1 MSKKLQ
7 TMNNTVKRTV
17 SGVCFLAIVL
27 SGLLIHKYLYAAL
40 LTFMMVTMLYEFYH
54 MTMGE
59 LFPRTRALAILLG
72 CCAFLCLFCVM
83 AFRLDI
89 RLVCINAILLLIL
102 MASTL
107 MVKDK
112 TDFKLFAFLYTGL
125 MYIAVPLTLSNFV
138 VFDHAGQF
146 DGRPM
151 LAFFIIIWAS
161 DVGAYCVGML
171 LGKYS
176 RKLFPS
182 VSPKKTWAGFWGGLV
197 FAVLAGLVLVWTGLW
212 TYPWYHA
219 IILAVI
225 MHVAGV
231 FGDLFESQ
239 WKRVCGIKDSG
250 SLIPGHGGMLD
261 RFDSALFAIPSGVIY
276 LVILGLL

>member
-1 MSKKLQ
+1 
-7 TMNNTVKRTV
+7 MNNTVTRTL
-17 SGVCFLAIVL
+17 SGICFLAIVIG
-27 SGLLIHKYLYAAL
+27 GLLLNKYLFAAL
-40 LTFMMVTMLYEFYH
+40 ITFMMVTMLYEFYR

-59 LFPRTRALAILLG
+59 LFPRTRALAITLG
-72 CCAFLCLFCVM
+72 CCSFLSLFFVM

-89 RLVCINAILLLIL
+89 RLVGFSAILLLVL
-102 MASTL
+102 MVSTL

-112 TDFKLFAFLYTGL
+112 ADFKLFAFLYTGL

-138 VFDHAGQF
+138 VFDQAGQF
-146 DGRPM
+146 NGRPM

-176 RKLFPS
+176 KKLFPS

-197 FAVLAGLVLVWTGLW
+197 FAVLAGLILVWTGLW

-219 IILAVI
+219 VILSLI

-239 WKRVCGIKDSG
+239 WKRVCDIKDSG
-250 SLIPGHGGMLD
+250 NIIPGHGGMMD
-261 RFDSALFAIPSGVIY
+261 RFDSALFAIPAGVIY
-276 LVILGLL
+276 LVIIGLL

>member
-1 MSKKLQ
+1 
-7 TMNNTVKRTV
+7 MNNTVTRTL
-17 SGVCFLAIVL
+17 SGICFLAIVIG
-27 SGLLIHKYLYAAL
+27 GLLLNKYLFAAL
-40 LTFMMVTMLYEFYH
+40 ITFMMVTMLYEFYR

-59 LFPRTRALAILLG
+59 LFPRTRALAITLG
-72 CCAFLCLFCVM
+72 CCSFLSLFFVM

-89 RLVCINAILLLIL
+89 RLVGFSAILLLVL
-102 MASTL
+102 MVSTL

-112 TDFKLFAFLYTGL
+112 GEFKLFAFLYTGL

-138 VFDHAGQF
+138 VFDQAGQF
-146 DGRPM
+146 NGRPM

-161 DVGAYCVGML
+161 DVGAYCIGML

-176 RKLFPS
+176 KKLFPS

-197 FAVLAGLVLVWTGLW
+197 FAILAGLILVWTGLW

-219 IILAVI
+219 VILSII

-239 WKRVCGIKDSG
+239 WRHQGLRQHHPRTRRHDGPLRQRPLRHPGRRHLSG
-250 SLIPGHGGMLD
+250 HHRPAVVL
-261 RFDSALFAIPSGVIY
+261 
-276 LVILGLL
+276 

>member
-1 MSKKLQ
+1 
-7 TMNNTVKRTV
+7 MNNTVTRTL
-17 SGVCFLAIVL
+17 SGICFLAIVIG
-27 SGLLIHKYLYAAL
+27 GLLLNKYLFAAL
-40 LTFMMVTMLYEFYH
+40 ITFMMVTMLYEFYR

-59 LFPRTRALAILLG
+59 LFPRTRALAITLG
-72 CCAFLCLFCVM
+72 CCSFLSLFFVM

-89 RLVCINAILLLIL
+89 RLVGFSAILLLVL
-102 MASTL
+102 MVSTL

-112 TDFKLFAFLYTGL
+112 GEFKLFAFLYTGL

-138 VFDHAGQF
+138 VFDQAGQF
-146 DGRPM
+146 NGRPI

-161 DVGAYCVGML
+161 DVGAYCIGML

-176 RKLFPS
+176 KKLFPS

-197 FAVLAGLVLVWTGLW
+197 FAVLAGLILVWTGLW

-219 IILAVI
+219 VILSLI

-239 WKRVCGIKDSG
+239 WKRVCDIKDSG
-250 SLIPGHGGMLD
+250 NIIPGHGGMMD
-261 RFDSALFAIPSGVIY
+261 RFDSALFAIPAGVIY
-276 LVILGLL
+276 LVIIGLL

>member
-1 MSKKLQ
+1 
-7 TMNNTVKRTV
+7 MNNTVKRTL
-17 SGVCFLAIVL
+17 SGICFLAIVIG
-27 SGLLIHKYLYAAL
+27 GLLLNQYLYAAL
-40 LTFMMVTMLYEFYH
+40 ISFMMVTMLHEFYR
-54 MTMGE
+54 MTMGD
-59 LFPRTRALAILLG
+59 LFPRTRTLAIVLG
-72 CCAFLCLFCVM
+72 CCSFLSLFLVM

-89 RLVCINAILLLIL
+89 RLIGISAILLLVL
-102 MASTL
+102 MVSTL

-112 TDFKLFAFLYTGL
+112 ADFKLFSFLYTGL

-138 VFDHAGQF
+138 VFDQNGAFNGM
-146 DGRPM
+146 PM

-182 VSPKKTWAGFWGGLV
+182 VSPKKTWAGFWGGLA
-197 FAVLAGLVLVWTGLW
+197 FAILAGLILVWTGLW

-219 IILAVI
+219 IILAAI

-231 FGDLFESQ
+231 YGDLFESQ
-239 WKRVCGIKDSG
+239 WKRVCDIKDSG
-250 SLIPGHGGMLD
+250 NIIPGHGGMMD
-261 RFDSALFAIPSGVIY
+261 RFDSALFAIPAGVIY
-276 LVILGLL
+276 LVIIGLL

>member
-1 MSKKLQ
+1 
-7 TMNNTVKRTV
+7 MNNTVKRTL
-17 SGVCFLAIVL
+17 SGICFLAIVIG
-27 SGLLIHKYLYAAL
+27 GLLLNKYLFAAL
-40 LTFMMVTMLYEFYH
+40 ITFMMVTMLHEFYR
-54 MTMGE
+54 MTMGD
-59 LFPRTRALAILLG
+59 LSPRTRALAIVLG
-72 CCAFLCLFCVM
+72 CCTFLSLFFVM

-89 RLVCINAILLLIL
+89 RLVGISAILLLVL
-102 MASTL
+102 MVSTL

-112 TDFKLFAFLYTGL
+112 ADFKLFAFLYTGL

-138 VFDHAGQF
+138 VFDQAGQF
-146 DGRPM
+146 NGGPM

-176 RKLFPS
+176 KKLFPS

-197 FAVLAGLVLVWTGLW
+197 FAVLAGLILVWTGLW

-219 IILAVI
+219 IILSVI

-239 WKRVCGIKDSG
+239 WKRVCDIKDSG
-250 SLIPGHGGMLD
+250 SIIPGHGGMMD
-261 RFDSALFAIPSGVIY
+261 RFDSALFAIPAGVIY
-276 LVILGLL
+276 LVIIGLL

>member
-1 MSKKLQ
+1 
-7 TMNNTVKRTV
+7 MNNTVTRTL
-17 SGVCFLAIVL
+17 SGICFLAIVIG
-27 SGLLIHKYLYAAL
+27 GLLLNKYLFAAL
-40 LTFMMVTMLYEFYH
+40 ITFMMVTMLYEFYR

-59 LFPRTRALAILLG
+59 LFPRTRALAITLG
-72 CCAFLCLFCVM
+72 CCSFLSLFFVM

-89 RLVCINAILLLIL
+89 RLVGFSAILLLVL
-102 MASTL
+102 MVSTL

-112 TDFKLFAFLYTGL
+112 GEFKLFAFLYTGL

-138 VFDHAGQF
+138 VFDQAGQF
-146 DGRPM
+146 NGRPM

-161 DVGAYCVGML
+161 DVGAYCIGML

-176 RKLFPS
+176 KKLFPS

-197 FAVLAGLVLVWTGLW
+197 FAILAGLILVWTGLW

-219 IILAVI
+219 VILSVI

-239 WKRVCGIKDSG
+239 WKRVCDIKDSG
-250 SLIPGHGGMLD
+250 NIIPGHGGMMD
-261 RFDSALFAIPSGVIY
+261 RFDSALFAIPAGVIY
-276 LVILGLL
+276 LVIIGLL

>member
-1 MSKKLQ
+1 
-7 TMNNTVKRTV
+7 MNNTVTRTL
-17 SGVCFLAIVL
+17 SGICFLAIVIA
-27 SGLLIHKYLYAAL
+27 GLLVNKYLYAAL
-40 LTFMMVTMLYEFYH
+40 ITFMMVTMLYEFYR

-59 LFPRTRALAILLG
+59 LFPRTRTLAIVLG
-72 CCAFLCLFCVM
+72 CCSFLTLFFVL

-89 RLVCINAILLLIL
+89 RLVGVSAILLLVL
-102 MASTL
+102 MVSTL

-112 TDFKLFAFLYTGL
+112 ADFKLFSFLYTGL
-125 MYIAVPLTLSNFV
+125 LYIAAPLTLSSFV
-138 VFDHAGQF
+138 VLDQAGNF

-176 RKLFPS
+176 RKLFES
-182 VSPKKTWAGFWGGLV
+182 VSPKKTWAGFWGGLA
-197 FAVLAGLVLVWTGLW
+197 FAVLAGLILVWTGLW

-219 IILAVI
+219 VILSVI

-239 WKRVCGIKDSG
+239 WKRVCEIKDSG
-250 SLIPGHGGMLD
+250 NIIPGHGGMMD
-261 RFDSALFAIPSGVIY
+261 RFDSALFAIPAGVIY
-276 LVILGLL
+276 LVIIGLL

>member
-1 MSKKLQ
+1 
-7 TMNNTVKRTV
+7 MNNTVKRTL
-17 SGVCFLAIVL
+17 SGICFLAIVIG
-27 SGLLIHKYLYAAL
+27 GLLVNKYLYAAL
-40 LTFMMVTMLYEFYH
+40 ITLMMVTMLYEFYR
-54 MTMGE
+54 MTMGD
-59 LFPRTRALAILLG
+59 LFPRTRALAIGLG
-72 CCAFLCLFCVM
+72 CYSFLTLFFVM

-89 RLVCINAILLLIL
+89 RLVGISAILLLVL
-102 MASTL
+102 MVSTL

-112 TDFKLFAFLYTGL
+112 ADFKLFSFLYTGL

-138 VFDHAGQF
+138 VFDKEGAFNGM
-146 DGRPM
+146 PM

-161 DVGAYCVGML
+161 DVGAYCFGML

-182 VSPKKTWAGFWGGLV
+182 VSPKKTWAGFWGGLA
-197 FAVLAGLVLVWTGLW
+197 FAILAGLILVWTGLW

-219 IILAVI
+219 IILAAI

-239 WKRVCGIKDSG
+239 WKRVCDIKDSG
-250 SLIPGHGGMLD
+250 NIIPGHGGMMD
-261 RFDSALFAIPSGVIY
+261 RFDSALFAIPAGVIY
-276 LVILGLL
+276 LVIIGLL

>member
-1 MSKKLQ
+1 
-7 TMNNTVKRTV
+7 MNNTVTRTL
-17 SGVCFLAIVL
+17 SGICFLAIVIG
-27 SGLLIHKYLYAAL
+27 GLLLNKYLFAAL
-40 LTFMMVTMLYEFYH
+40 ITFMMVTMLYEFYR

-59 LFPRTRALAILLG
+59 LFPRTRALAITLG
-72 CCAFLCLFCVM
+72 CCSFLSLFFVM

-89 RLVCINAILLLIL
+89 RLVGFSAILLLVL
-102 MASTL
+102 MVSTL

-112 TDFKLFAFLYTGL
+112 GEFKLFAFLYTGL

-138 VFDHAGQF
+138 VFDQAGQF
-146 DGRPM
+146 NGRPM

-176 RKLFPS
+176 KKLFPS

-197 FAVLAGLVLVWTGLW
+197 FAVLAGLILVWTGLW

-219 IILAVI
+219 VILSII

-239 WKRVCGIKDSG
+239 WKRVCDIKDSG
-250 SLIPGHGGMLD
+250 NIIPGHGGMMD
-261 RFDSALFAIPSGVIY
+261 RFDSALFAIPAGVIY
-276 LVILGLL
+276 LVTIGLL

>member
-1 MSKKLQ
+1 
-7 TMNNTVKRTV
+7 MNNTVTRTL
-17 SGVCFLAIVL
+17 SGICFLAIVIG
-27 SGLLIHKYLYAAL
+27 GLLLNKYLFAAL
-40 LTFMMVTMLYEFYH
+40 ITFMMVTMLYEFYR

-59 LFPRTRALAILLG
+59 LFPRTRALAITLG
-72 CCAFLCLFCVM
+72 CCSFLSLFFVM

-89 RLVCINAILLLIL
+89 RLVGFSAILLLVL
-102 MASTL
+102 MVSTL

-112 TDFKLFAFLYTGL
+112 GEFKLFAFLYTGL

-138 VFDHAGQF
+138 VFDQAGQF
-146 DGRPM
+146 NGRPM

-161 DVGAYCVGML
+161 DVGAYCIGML

-176 RKLFPS
+176 KKLFPS
-182 VSPKKTWAGFWGGLV
+182 VSPKKTWAGFWGGLF
-197 FAVLAGLVLVWTGLW
+197 FAVLAGLILVWTGLW

-219 IILAVI
+219 VILSII

-239 WKRVCGIKDSG
+239 WKRVCDIKDSG
-250 SLIPGHGGMLD
+250 NIIPGHGGMMD
-261 RFDSALFAIPSGVIY
+261 RFDSALFAIPAGVIY
-276 LVILGLL
+276 LVIIGLL

>member
-1 MSKKLQ
+1 
-7 TMNNTVKRTV
+7 MNNTVKRTL
-17 SGVCFLAIVL
+17 SGICFLAIVIG
-27 SGLLIHKYLYAAL
+27 GLLVNKYLYAAL
-40 LTFMMVTMLYEFYH
+40 ITFMMVTMLYEFYR

-59 LFPRTRALAILLG
+59 LFPRTRALAIVLG
-72 CCAFLCLFCVM
+72 CCSFLTLFFVM

-89 RLVCINAILLLIL
+89 RLVGVSAILLLV
-102 MASTL
+102 L

-112 TDFKLFAFLYTGL
+112 ADFKLFSFLYTGL

-138 VFDHAGQF
+138 VFDK
-146 DGRPM
+146 DGAFNGMPM

-182 VSPKKTWAGFWGGLV
+182 VSPKKTWAGFWGGLA
-197 FAVLAGLVLVWTGLW
+197 FAILAGLILVWTGLW

-219 IILAVI
+219 IILATV

-239 WKRVCGIKDSG
+239 WKRVCDIKDSG
-250 SLIPGHGGMLD
+250 NIIPGHGGMMD
-261 RFDSALFAIPSGVIY
+261 RFDSALFAIPAGVIY
-276 LVILGLL
+276 LVIIGLL

>member
-1 MSKKLQ
+1 
-7 TMNNTVKRTV
+7 MNNTVKRTL
-17 SGVCFLAIVL
+17 SGICFLAIVIG
-27 SGLLIHKYLYAAL
+27 GLLVNKYLYAAL
-40 LTFMMVTMLYEFYH
+40 ITFMMVTMLYEFYR

-59 LFPRTRALAILLG
+59 LFPRTRALAIVLG
-72 CCAFLCLFCVM
+72 CCSFLTLFFVL

-89 RLVCINAILLLIL
+89 RLVGVSAILLLVL
-102 MASTL
+102 MVSTL

-112 TDFKLFAFLYTGL
+112 ADFKLFSFLYTGL
-125 MYIAVPLTLSNFV
+125 LYIAAPLTLSSFV
-138 VFDHAGQF
+138 VLDQ
-146 DGRPM
+146 

-176 RKLFPS
+176 KKLFPS
-182 VSPKKTWAGFWGGLV
+182 VSPKKTWAGFWGGLA
-197 FAVLAGLVLVWTGLW
+197 FAVLAGLILVWTGLW

-219 IILAVI
+219 VILSVI

-239 WKRVCGIKDSG
+239 WKRVCEIKDSG
-250 SLIPGHGGMLD
+250 NIIPGHGGMMD
-261 RFDSALFAIPSGVIY
+261 RFDSALFAIPAGVIY
-276 LVILGLL
+276 LVIIGLL

>member
-1 MSKKLQ
+1 
-7 TMNNTVKRTV
+7 MNNTVTRTL
-17 SGVCFLAIVL
+17 SGICFLAIVIG
-27 SGLLIHKYLYAAL
+27 GLLLNKYLFAAL
-40 LTFMMVTMLYEFYH
+40 ITFMMVTMLYEFYR

-59 LFPRTRALAILLG
+59 LFPRTRALAITLG
-72 CCAFLCLFCVM
+72 CCSFLSLFFVM

-89 RLVCINAILLLIL
+89 RLVGFSAILLLVL
-102 MASTL
+102 MVSTL

-112 TDFKLFAFLYTGL
+112 GEFKLFAFLYTGL

-138 VFDHAGQF
+138 VFDQAGQF
-146 DGRPM
+146 NGRPM

-161 DVGAYCVGML
+161 DVGAYCIGML

-176 RKLFPS
+176 KKLFPS

-197 FAVLAGLVLVWTGLW
+197 FAVLAGLILVWTGLW

-219 IILAVI
+219 IILSLI

-239 WKRVCGIKDSG
+239 WKRVCDIKDSG
-250 SLIPGHGGMLD
+250 NIIPGHGGMMD
-261 RFDSALFAIPSGVIY
+261 RFDSALFAIPAGVIY
-276 LVILGLL
+276 LVIIGLL

>member
-1 MSKKLQ
+1 
-7 TMNNTVKRTV
+7 MNNTVKRTL
-17 SGVCFLAIVL
+17 SGICFLAIVIG
-27 SGLLIHKYLYAAL
+27 GLIVNKYLYAAL
-40 LTFMMVTMLYEFYH
+40 LTFMMVTMLYEFYR

-59 LFPRTRALAILLG
+59 VFPRTRALSILLG
-72 CCAFLCLFCVM
+72 CCSFLTLFCVM

-89 RLVCINAILLLIL
+89 RIIGITAVLLLVL
-102 MASTL
+102 MVSTL

-112 TDFKLFAFLYTGL
+112 ADFKLFAFLYTGL
-125 MYIAVPLTLSNFV
+125 MYIAAPLSLSNFV
-138 VFDHAGQF
+138 VFDQAGQF

-161 DVGAYCVGML
+161 DVGAYCIGML

-176 RKLFPS
+176 RKLFES
-182 VSPKKTWAGFWGGLV
+182 VSPKKTWAGFWGGLF
-197 FAVLAGLVLVWTGLW
+197 FAVLAGLILVWTGLW

-219 IILAVI
+219 VFLSIV

-239 WKRVCGIKDSG
+239 WKRVCEIKDSG
-250 SLIPGHGGMLD
+250 NIIPGHGGMLD
-261 RFDSALFAIPSGVIY
+261 RFDSALFAIPAGVIY
-276 LVILGLL
+276 LVIIGLL

>member
-1 MSKKLQ
+1 
-7 TMNNTVKRTV
+7 MNNTVRRTL
-17 SGVCFLAIVL
+17 SGICFLAIVIG
-27 SGLLIHKYLYAAL
+27 GLLLNKYLFAAL
-40 LTFMMVTMLYEFYH
+40 ITFMMVTMLYEFYR

-59 LFPRTRALAILLG
+59 LFPRTRALAITLG
-72 CCAFLCLFCVM
+72 CCSFLSLFFVM

-89 RLVCINAILLLIL
+89 RLVGFSAILLLVL
-102 MASTL
+102 MVSTL

-112 TDFKLFAFLYTGL
+112 GEFKLFAFLYTGL

-138 VFDHAGQF
+138 VFDQAGQF
-146 DGRPM
+146 NGRPM

-161 DVGAYCVGML
+161 DVGAYCIGML

-176 RKLFPS
+176 KKLFPS

-197 FAVLAGLVLVWTGLW
+197 FAVLAGLILVWTGLW

-219 IILAVI
+219 VILSLI

-239 WKRVCGIKDSG
+239 WKRVCDIKDSG
-250 SLIPGHGGMLD
+250 NIIPGHGGMMD
-261 RFDSALFAIPSGVIY
+261 RFDSALFAIPAGVIY
-276 LVILGLL
+276 LVIIGLL

>member
-1 MSKKLQ
+1 
-7 TMNNTVKRTV
+7 MNNTVTRTL
-17 SGVCFLAIVL
+17 SGICFLAIVIG
-27 SGLLIHKYLYAAL
+27 GLLLNKYLFAAL
-40 LTFMMVTMLYEFYH
+40 ITFMMVTMLYEFYR

-59 LFPRTRALAILLG
+59 LFPRTRALAITLG
-72 CCAFLCLFCVM
+72 CCSFLSLFFVM

-89 RLVCINAILLLIL
+89 RLVGFSAILLLVL
-102 MASTL
+102 MVSTL

-112 TDFKLFAFLYTGL
+112 GEFKLFAFLYTGL

-138 VFDHAGQF
+138 VFDQAGQF
-146 DGRPM
+146 NGRPM

-161 DVGAYCVGML
+161 DVGAYCIGML

-176 RKLFPS
+176 KKLFPS

-197 FAVLAGLVLVWTGLW
+197 FAILAGLILVWTGLW

-219 IILAVI
+219 VILSLI

-239 WKRVCGIKDSG
+239 WKRVCDIKDSG
-250 SLIPGHGGMLD
+250 NIIPGHGGMMD
-261 RFDSALFAIPSGVIY
+261 RFDSALFAIPAGVIY
-276 LVILGLL
+276 LVIIGLL